1 MNAKIPYLRWR
12 ELINDIVP
20 AEYRIG
26 TDVLVVP
33 QHRLFDFP
41 EGYFK
46 IDVTTILIYDK
57 GEVHVS
63 LDMRDYRIKA
73 PAALTILPNSTF
85 CYLDHSED
93 LEYKAVIMSE
103 SFTDNLFQN
112 IDRLHPLRDSVLNH
126 PVQEGS
132 EVIFIYNHYVR
143 MLVDLLKGSPTNYKL
158 EAVKHLTLAMFYAY
172 SSARHAPMSERIGR
186 KDELYGQFTD
196 LVRRHFRTCRD
207 VNYYAE
213 RLCITVK
220 YLSQVVKE
228 QTGRPASEVIEQ
240 YVITECKAL
249 LSSTT
254 MSIQQ
259 IADTLNF
266 PSQSVFGKYFKRTT
280 GMSPREYRNK
290 SLL

>member
-20 AEYRIG
+20 EEYRIG

-33 QHRLFDFP
+33 QHPLLEFP

-63 LDMRDYRIKA
+63 IDMRDYHIKA
-73 PAALTILPNSTF
+73 PAVLTVLPNSTF
-85 CYLDHSED
+85 CYFSHSDD
-93 LEYKAVIMSE
+93 LEYKTMVMSE
-103 SFTDNLFQN
+103 AFNNSLFQN
-112 IDRLHPLRDSVLNH
+112 VDRMHPLRDSLLNH
-126 PVQEGS
+126 PVQEGE
-132 EVIFIYNHYVR
+132 EVVYVYNRYIS
-143 MLVDLLKGSPTNYKL
+143 MLVDLIKGSPTSYKL

-172 SSARHAPMSERIGR
+172 SNTKHTPMSDRVGR

-207 VNYYAE
+207 VSYYAE

-240 YVITECKAL
+240 YVTTECKAL

-266 PSQSVFGKYFKRTT
+266 PSQSVFGKYFKRAT
-280 GMSPREYRNK
+280 GMSPREYRNRG
-290 SLL
+290 

>member
-1 MNAKIPYLRWR
+1 MNAKVPYLRWR
-12 ELINDIVP
+12 ECINDIVP
-20 AEYRIG
+20 DEYRIG

-33 QHRLFDFP
+33 QHRLFDVP

-46 IDVTTILIYDK
+46 TDVTTILIYDK

-63 LDMRDYRIKA
+63 LDMREYHISA

-85 CYLDHSED
+85 CYLGHSED

-112 IDRLHPLRDSVLNH
+112 IDRMHPMRDSVFNH
-126 PVQEGS
+126 PLQEGS
-132 EVIFIYNHYVR
+132 EVTFIYNHYVK
-143 MLVDLLKGSPTNYKL
+143 MLIDLLSGAPTTYKL
-158 EAVKHLTLAMFYAY
+158 EAVKHLTLAIFYAY
-172 SSARHAPMSERIGR
+172 SNTKHAPVSDRTGR
-186 KDELYGQFTD
+186 KDELYGEFTD

-207 VNYYAE
+207 VSYYAD

-228 QTGRPASEVIEQ
+228 QTGRPASEVIEK

-266 PSQSVFGKYFKRTT
+266 SSQSVFGKYFKRAT
-280 GMSPREYRNK
+280 GMSPREYRNRG
-290 SLL
+290 

>member
-20 AEYRIG
+20 EEYRIG

-33 QHRLFDFP
+33 QHPLLEFP

-63 LDMRDYRIKA
+63 IDMRDYHIKA
-73 PAALTILPNSTF
+73 PAVLTVLPNSTF
-85 CYLDHSED
+85 CYFSHSDD
-93 LEYKAVIMSE
+93 LEYKTMVMSE
-103 SFTDNLFQN
+103 AFNNSLFQN
-112 IDRLHPLRDSVLNH
+112 VDRMHPLRDSLLNH
-126 PVQEGS
+126 PVQEGE
-132 EVIFIYNHYVR
+132 EVVYVYNRYIS
-143 MLVDLLKGSPTNYKL
+143 MLVDLIKGSPTSYKL

-172 SSARHAPMSERIGR
+172 SNTKHAPMSERIGR

-207 VNYYAE
+207 VSYYAE

-240 YVITECKAL
+240 YVTTECKAL

-266 PSQSVFGKYFKRTT
+266 PSQSVFGKYFKRAT
-280 GMSPREYRNK
+280 GMSPREYRNRG
-290 SLL
+290 

>member
-20 AEYRIG
+20 EEYRIG

-33 QHRLFDFP
+33 QHPLLEFP

-63 LDMRDYRIKA
+63 IDMRDYHIKA
-73 PAALTILPNSTF
+73 PAVLTVLPNSTF
-85 CYLDHSED
+85 CYFSHSDD
-93 LEYKAVIMSE
+93 LEYKTMVMSE
-103 SFTDNLFQN
+103 AFNNSLFQN
-112 IDRLHPLRDSVLNH
+112 VDRMHPLRDSLLNH
-126 PVQEGS
+126 PVQEGE
-132 EVIFIYNHYVR
+132 EVVYVYNRYIS
-143 MLVDLLKGSPTNYKL
+143 MLVDLIKGSPTSYKL

-172 SSARHAPMSERIGR
+172 SNTKHAPMSERIGR

-207 VNYYAE
+207 VSYYADH
-213 RLCITVK
+213 LCITVK

-240 YVITECKAL
+240 YVTTECKAL

-266 PSQSVFGKYFKRTT
+266 PSQSVFGKYFKRAT
-280 GMSPREYRNK
+280 GMSPREYRNRG
-290 SLL
+290 

>member
-12 ELINDIVP
+12 ERINDIVP
-20 AEYRIG
+20 DEYRIG

-207 VNYYAE
+207 VSYYAE

-228 QTGRPASEVIEQ
+228 QTGHPASEVIEQ

-266 PSQSVFGKYFKRTT
+266 PSQSVFGKYFKRAT
-280 GMSPREYRNK
+280 GMSPREYRNRG
-290 SLL
+290 

>member
-1 MNAKIPYLRWR
+1 MNAKVPYLRWR
-12 ELINDIVP
+12 ERINDIVP
-20 AEYRIG
+20 DEYRIG

-33 QHRLFDFP
+33 QHRLFDVP

-63 LDMRDYRIKA
+63 LDMREYHIKA

-85 CYLDHSED
+85 CYLGHSED
-93 LEYKAVIMSE
+93 LESKAVIMSE

-112 IDRLHPLRDSVLNH
+112 IDRMHPLRDSVLNH
-126 PVQEGS
+126 PLQEGS
-132 EVIFIYNHYVR
+132 EVTFIYNHYVK
-143 MLVDLLKGSPTNYKL
+143 MLVDLLRGAPTAYKL

-172 SSARHAPMSERIGR
+172 SNTKHAPVSDRTGR
-186 KDELYGQFTD
+186 KDELYGEFTD

-207 VNYYAE
+207 VSYYAD

-240 YVITECKAL
+240 YVTTECKAL

-259 IADTLNF
+259 IADILNF
-266 PSQSVFGKYFKRTT
+266 PSQSVFGKYFKRAT
-280 GMSPREYRNK
+280 GMSPREYRNRVI
-290 SLL
+290 

>member
-1 MNAKIPYLRWR
+1 MAQTIPYLRWR
-12 ELINDIVP
+12 ESINNVVP
-20 AEYRIG
+20 DGYRIG
-26 TDVLVVP
+26 TDVMIVP
-33 QHRLFDFP
+33 QHPLLEFP

-63 LDMRDYRIKA
+63 IDMRDYHIKA
-73 PAALTILPNSTF
+73 PAVLTVLPNSTF
-85 CYLDHSED
+85 CYFSHSDD
-93 LEYKAVIMSE
+93 LEYKTMVMSE
-103 SFTDNLFQN
+103 AFNNSLFQN
-112 IDRLHPLRDSVLNH
+112 VDRMHPLRDSLLNH
-126 PVQEGS
+126 PVQEGE
-132 EVIFIYNHYVR
+132 EVVYVYNRYIS
-143 MLVDLLKGSPTNYKL
+143 MLVDLIKGSPTSYKL

-172 SSARHAPMSERIGR
+172 SNTKHAPMSERIGR

-207 VNYYAE
+207 VSYYADH
-213 RLCITVK
+213 LCITVK

-240 YVITECKAL
+240 YVTTECKAL

-266 PSQSVFGKYFKRTT
+266 PSQSVFGKYFKRAT
-280 GMSPREYRNK
+280 GMSPREYRNREI
-290 SLL
+290 

>member
-1 MNAKIPYLRWR
+1 MNAKVPYLRWR
-12 ELINDIVP
+12 ECINDIVP
-20 AEYRIG
+20 DEYRIG

-33 QHRLFDFP
+33 QHPLLEFP

-63 LDMRDYRIKA
+63 IDMRDYHIKA
-73 PAALTILPNSTF
+73 PAVLTVLPNSTF
-85 CYLDHSED
+85 CYFSHSDD
-93 LEYKAVIMSE
+93 LVYKTMVMSE
-103 SFTDNLFQN
+103 AFNNSLFQN
-112 IDRLHPLRDSVLNH
+112 VDRMHPLRDSLLNH
-126 PVQEGS
+126 PVQEGE
-132 EVIFIYNHYVR
+132 EVVYVYNRYIS
-143 MLVDLLKGSPTNYKL
+143 MLVDLIKGSPTNYKL

-172 SSARHAPMSERIGR
+172 SNTKHAPMSERVGR

-207 VNYYAE
+207 VSYYAD

-228 QTGRPASEVIEQ
+228 KTGRPASEVIEQ
-240 YVITECKAL
+240 YVTTECKAL

-266 PSQSVFGKYFKRTT
+266 PSQSVFGKYFKRAT
-280 GMSPREYRNK
+280 GMSPREYRNRG
-290 SLL
+290 

>member
-57 GEVHVS
+57 GEVRVS
-63 LDMRDYRIKA
+63 LDMRDYHIKA

-93 LEYKAVIMSE
+93 LEYKAVVMSE

-112 IDRLHPLRDSVLNH
+112 VDRMHPLRDSVLNH

-132 EVIFIYNHYVR
+132 EVTFIYNHYIK
-143 MLVDLLKGSPTNYKL
+143 MLVDLIKL
-158 EAVKHLTLAMFYAY
+158 LA
-172 SSARHAPMSERIGR
+172 R
-186 KDELYGQFTD
+186 K
-196 LVRRHFRTCRD
+196 RKKR
-207 VNYYAE
+207 
-213 RLCITVK
+213 
-220 YLSQVVKE
+220 
-228 QTGRPASEVIEQ
+228 
-240 YVITECKAL
+240 KA
-249 LSSTT
+249 
-254 MSIQQ
+254 
-259 IADTLNF
+259 F
-266 PSQSVFGKYFKRTT
+266 
-280 GMSPREYRNK
+280 
-290 SLL
+290 

>member
-12 ELINDIVP
+12 ESINNVVP
-20 AEYRIG
+20 DGYRIG
-26 TDVLVVP
+26 TDVMIVP
-33 QHRLFDFP
+33 QHPLLDFP

-63 LDMRDYRIKA
+63 IDMRDYHIKA
-73 PAALTILPNSTF
+73 PAVLTVLPNSTF
-85 CYLDHSED
+85 CYFSHSDD
-93 LEYKAVIMSE
+93 LEYKTMVMSE
-103 SFTDNLFQN
+103 AFNNSLFQN
-112 IDRLHPLRDSVLNH
+112 VDRMHPLRDSLLNH
-126 PVQEGS
+126 PVQEGE
-132 EVIFIYNHYVR
+132 EVVYVYNRYIS
-143 MLVDLLKGSPTNYKL
+143 MLVDLIKGSPTNYKL

-172 SSARHAPMSERIGR
+172 SSAKHAPMSERIGR

-207 VNYYAE
+207 VSYYADH
-213 RLCITVK
+213 LCITVK

-240 YVITECKAL
+240 YVTTECKAL

-266 PSQSVFGKYFKRTT
+266 PSQSVFGKYFKRAT
-280 GMSPREYRNK
+280 GMSPREYRNRG
-290 SLL
+290 